1 VGAILTQKN
10 VDIKSVEEYKKLEED
25 LKKYGLSMESPR
37 SLVSVLKTIT
47 ETGRDPKK
55 ILSELAHLKSL
66 RQAERRLKNNCK
78 IWESRAARYKEI
90 IPLCEQLVLFGIG
103 FPEMAALHAAIIKKA
118 DLENLPY
125 GEAAYA
131 LMKGIDTSEKV
142 SDAKKQLIHAQKQLY
157 ETVMQINMVK
167 QILARQND
175 AVIALAKLQFYGVKE
190 DQILKTCRSIEAN
203 GLYNMNGAPTMNSH
217 QFSVF

>member
-1 VGAILTQKN
+1 
-10 VDIKSVEEYKKLEED
+10 
-25 LKKYGLSMESPR
+25 MW
-37 SLVSVLKTIT
+37 
-47 ETGRDPKK
+47 
-55 ILSELAHLKSL
+55 EL
-66 RQAERRLKNNCK
+66 
-78 IWESRAARYKEI
+78 RAARYKEI
-90 IPLCEQLVLFGIG
+90 IPLCEQIVRFGIG

-131 LMKGIDTSEKV
+131 LMKEIDTSEKV
-142 SDAKKQLIHAQKQLY
+142 SDAKKQLIDAQKQLY

-190 DQILKTCRSIEAN
+190 DQILKMCRFIETN
-203 GLYNMNGAPTMNSH
+203 GPYNMNGAPTMNSH

>member
-1 VGAILTQKN
+1 
-10 VDIKSVEEYKKLEED
+10 
-25 LKKYGLSMESPR
+25 M
-37 SLVSVLKTIT
+37 
-47 ETGRDPKK
+47 
-55 ILSELAHLKSL
+55 
-66 RQAERRLKNNCK
+66 
-78 IWESRAARYKEI
+78 
-90 IPLCEQLVLFGIG
+90 
-103 FPEMAALHAAIIKKA
+103 
-118 DLENLPY
+118 ENLSY

-131 LMKGIDTSEKV
+131 LMKGIDTWEKV
-142 SDAKKQLIHAQKQLY
+142 SDAKKQLFDAQKQLY

-203 GLYNMNGAPTMNSH
+203 GLYNMNGAPPMNSR